1 MKVDLAHR
9 ATRRQIAGWLLLAVG
24 ALALSTLYAILV
36 VAMRTPLFSGLS
48 AVRELFRSVLV
59 LHVSFALVVWML
71 ACAAS
76 MWTLAAG
83 SYSTWHKL
91 GQVLAYMGAA
101 GMALAPIFGT
111 PQAILANYMPVLDS
125 HLFLSSLSSFALGIT
140 LCGASAAGKIVWRLK
155 NKPVKE
161 WHEGEVWHIG
171 ALLSIVAATFALG
184 SLFVGLL
191 QIGMPTSHVDF
202 EMLFW
207 GAGHVLQFMHVL
219 IMMTVWMMLGK
230 YILGHAVASHRSL
243 IALMMLG
250 ALPLLLVPYIHLVH
264 RVDSA
269 ESRMAFTALMSWG
282 AWPAAIL
289 LAIILMVQLLR
300 AGRIVWRKVE
310 TGALVLSLLLFILGC
325 IFGASING
333 ETTMVTAHYHGTVG
347 AVTLAYMGFGYYM
360 LQNFG
365 YAVGRLARWQLAIY
379 GAGLFTLASALAWLG
394 TLGVPRKTPYVDQ
407 AAQTLGTMIATGMMG
422 LGGLL
427 SLLGIALF
435 VIGIWRSIWLGNK
448 RSASVALNA

>member
-1 MKVDLAHR
+1 MKLDLANH

-36 VAMRTPLFSGLS
+36 VAMRTPLLSGFP

-76 MWTLAAG
+76 LWSLAAG
-83 SYSTWHKL
+83 SYSVWHRV
-91 GQVLAYMGAA
+91 GQILAYAGAA
-101 GMALAPIFGT
+101 GMVLAPIFGE

-125 HLFLSSLSSFALGIT
+125 RLFLSGLSCFALGIA
-140 LCGASAAGKIVWRLK
+140 LSGAAAAGNIVRRLR
-155 NKPVKE
+155 NKQYQNKQY
-161 WHEGEVWHIG
+161 EVWHVG
-171 ALLSIVAATFALG
+171 AMLSIIAAMLALG
-184 SLFVGLL
+184 SLFTALL
-191 QIGMPTSHVDF
+191 QIGIPTSHVDF

-230 YILGHAVASHRSL
+230 HISGRDVASHRTL
-243 IALMMLG
+243 LALLMLG
-250 ALPLLLVPYIHLVH
+250 VLPLLFVPYIHFAY

-289 LAIILMVQLLR
+289 LAMILIAQLLQAAR
-300 AGRIVWRKVE
+300 AVWHKVE
-310 TGALVLSLLLFILGC
+310 TGALVLSLTLFILGC

-365 YAVGRLARWQLAIY
+365 YTVGRLARWQLGVY
-379 GAGLFTLASALAWLG
+379 GAGLLTLASALAWLG

-435 VIGIWRSIWLGNK
+435 VIGIWRSVWFGNK
-448 RSASVALNA
+448 LPASLASNA